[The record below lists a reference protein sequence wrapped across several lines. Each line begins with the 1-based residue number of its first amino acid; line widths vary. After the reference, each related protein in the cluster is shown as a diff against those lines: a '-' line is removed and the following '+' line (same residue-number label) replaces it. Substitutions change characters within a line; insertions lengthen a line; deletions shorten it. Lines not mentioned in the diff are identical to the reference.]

1 MNLLFS
7 IRTVND
13 IIDDFNIILD
23 DPNDKYLLDQIQD
36 GYLSWISL
44 TWPSKLAVKNRLMLK
59 ILGVSANLNDI
70 LDDLDT
76 ILDEPYDRY
85 LS

>member
-1 MNLLFS
+1 MS
-7 IRTVND
+7 VHD